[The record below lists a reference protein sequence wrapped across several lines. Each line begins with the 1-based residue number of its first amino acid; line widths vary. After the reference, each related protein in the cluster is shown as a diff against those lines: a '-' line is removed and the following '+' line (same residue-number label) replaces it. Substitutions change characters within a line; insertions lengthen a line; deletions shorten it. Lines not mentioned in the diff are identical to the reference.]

1 MLNLKNANK
10 IYVKNNKTEEE
21 KKQVLLF
28 EHRNQAICIS
38 IIEKLLNEHGFSIKN
53 PEYLIGLSPIEF
65 KNLSLFLYRDFLDL
79 ETSSILPLFKN
90 FPNYSEI
97 ELNNLQLLNL
107 VHYYIEFFQALSKKE
122 QKLATLETQK
132 NEEEKFV
139 FDLKSSIFNEQ
150 PLQSKE
156 EATLYFDKLKKE
168 IEKNQKELINL
179 NQIFE
184 QIKNKRNNTSYK
196 LVEFVNT
203 QDTVDFLHNIVKSKI
218 SMTKTNFL
226 TLTQVFYS
234 YYFLLNNEEKTET
247 KNAVNA
253 MLAQQTLA
261 LKELCVLVAEKI
273 RQLEEAQDKMYL
285 DQKVNRALYTALLIQ
300 HSLDYDYM
308 LKKAN
313 TVTDFLR
320 LATYFTEDKNGYIK
334 DDIDKVSLIKGK
346 YSFVN
351 QCKDLHKEFIQ
362 YINQYV
368 QEHDFTLEDFLT
380 NVNIW
385 KAYFNYFKLG
395 NKKVAKR
402 LHLNNKFKTII
413 QQVYKNDKTNTFNS
427 NVESKIAD
435 LETFKDFESLLSYMA
450 IKPTLLIKKLSVL
463 LKEMTKIK
471 QVDENKYL
479 QMKDNLLTVL
489 ESYKDKISTKA
500 LLQLN
505 VYLSNKSENCGYIC
519 RKSKNG
525 FFLNLNKINKLK
537 DIDLNLLEE
546 LKNWNINALIHQ
558 LSQKEELGN
567 VYVEEA
573 LMQQDIKLSFDQTK
587 KEGNNSLMTLPFGS
601 KISLKS
607 HKRYEEFKNNVLD
620 FFIYWKDKSDLDLS
634 LLLLDSNLNTLEA
647 INYGNLCTESAVH
660 SGDIRTAPNGAA
672 EIIRLTPKNKQIKYA
687 LVYVNNYSGVNFTNM
702 EKCYVGLATGKNTG
716 KIKPENIIFKNDL
729 KNNGYNNIPFIYDL
743 ENQEII
749 ILDHSLRGDY
759 ISSSSN
765 NIFENVVNDLPTSN
779 PQNVFTKLKELEQIL
794 TFAFKGQFMQFERLL
809 SLNLLAR
816 KANITQDL
824 SNVNTAFVFDFDNEE
839 VLVENERR
847 MKKINSLK
855 EEITSLEK
863 EMTDIKTQVIQ
874 KIFEFDKQ
882 GILDLEELISYKQ
895 QNILKL
901 KDKINSI
908 KLITIISPFQ
918 QEMIGTQMI

>member
-53 PEYLIGLSPIEF
+53 PEYLIGLTPIEF

-122 QKLATLETQK
+122 QKLATLDTQK

-179 NQIFE
+179 NQIFD
-184 QIKNKRNNTSYK
+184 QIKNKRSNSTYK

-203 QDTVDFLHNIVKSKI
+203 QETVDFLHNIVKSKI
-218 SMTKTNFL
+218 SMTKTNFI
-226 TLTQVFYS
+226 TLSQVFYS
-234 YYFLLNNEEKTET
+234 HYFLLKDEKIEP
-247 KNAVNA
+247 KNAINV
-253 MLAQQTLA
+253 MLEQQTLL
-261 LKELCVLVAEKI
+261 LKELCVLVTEKI
-273 RQLEEAQDKMYL
+273 RKLEEGQDKMYL

-300 HSLDYDYM
+300 HGLDYDYM
-308 LKKAN
+308 LNKAN

-402 LHLNNKFKTII
+402 LHLNNKFKIII

-537 DIDLNLLEE
+537 EIDLNLLEE

-607 HKRYEEFKNNVLD
+607 HKCYEEFKDNVLD

-647 INYGNLCTESAVH
+647 INYGNLYTESAVH

-672 EIIRLTPKNKQIKYA
+672 EIIHLTPKNKQIKYA

-702 EKCYVGLATGKNTG
+702 EKCYVGLATGNNTG

-794 TFAFKGQFMQFERLL
+794 TFAFKGQFMQFEHLL

-824 SNVNTAFVFDFDNEE
+824 SNVDIAFVFDYDNEE

-847 MKKINSLK
+847 MKKINALK
-855 EEITSLEK
+855 ENIISLEK
-863 EMTDIKTQVIQ
+863 DIINIKTQVIQ

>member
-10 IYVKNNKTEEE
+10 IYMKNNKTEEE

-28 EHRNQAICIS
+28 EHHNQAIGIS
-38 IIEKLLNEHGFSIKN
+38 IIESILNKHGFSIKN
-53 PEYLIGLSPIEF
+53 PEYLIGLTPVEF
-65 KNLSLFLYRDFLDL
+65 KNLGLFLYRDFLDL

-90 FPNYSEI
+90 FPYYSET
-97 ELNNLQLLNL
+97 ELNNLELLNL

-122 QKLATLETQK
+122 QKLTDLEAQK
-132 NEEEKFV
+132 HEEKQFV
-139 FDLKSSIFNEQ
+139 FELRSSIFNEQ

-179 NQIFE
+179 NQIFD
-184 QIKNKRNNTSYK
+184 QIKNKRSNSTYK

-203 QDTVDFLHNIVKSKI
+203 QETVDFLHNIVKSKI
-218 SMTKTNFL
+218 SMTKTNFI
-226 TLTQVFYS
+226 TLSQVFYS
-234 YYFLLNNEEKTET
+234 HYFLLKDEKIES
-247 KNAVNA
+247 KNAINV
-253 MLAQQTLA
+253 MLEQQTLL
-261 LKELCVLVAEKI
+261 LKELCVLVTEKI
-273 RQLEEAQDKMYL
+273 RKLEEGQDKMYL

-300 HSLDYDYM
+300 HGLDYDYM

-489 ESYKDKISTKA
+489 ELYKDKISTKA

-567 VYVEEA
+567 VYVEES

-607 HKRYEEFKNNVLD
+607 HKCYEEFKNNVLD

-672 EIIRLTPKNKQIKYA
+672 EIIHLTPKNKQIKYA

-702 EKCYVGLATGKNTG
+702 EKCYVGLATGNNTG

-794 TFAFKGQFMQFERLL
+794 LFAFKGQFMQFERLL

-847 MKKINSLK
+847 MKEINALK
-855 EEITSLEK
+855 ENIISLEK
-863 EMTDIKTQVIQ
+863 DIINIKTQVIQ

>member
-28 EHRNQAICIS
+28 EHRNQAIGIS
-38 IIEKLLNEHGFSIKN
+38 IIENLLNKHGFSIKN
-53 PEYLIGLSPIEF
+53 PEYLIGLTPVEF
-65 KNLSLFLYRDFLDL
+65 KNLGLFLYRDFLDL

-90 FPNYSEI
+90 FPHYSEI
-97 ELNNLQLLNL
+97 ELNNLELLNL

-122 QKLATLETQK
+122 QKLADLETQK
-132 NEEEKFV
+132 HEEEQFV
-139 FDLKSSIFNEQ
+139 FELKSSIFNEQ

-156 EATLYFDKLKKE
+156 DATLYFDKLKKE
-168 IEKNQKELINL
+168 IEKNQKELSNL
-179 NQIFE
+179 NQIFD
-184 QIKNKRNNTSYK
+184 QIKNKRNNSSYK

-273 RQLEEAQDKMYL
+273 RQLEEVQDKMYL

-300 HSLDYDYM
+300 HGLDYDYM

-567 VYVEEA
+567 VYVEES

-607 HKRYEEFKNNVLD
+607 HKRYEEFKDNVLD

-634 LLLLDSNLNTLEA
+634 LLLLDNNLNTLEA
-647 INYGNLCTESAVH
+647 INYGNLCTESALH

-672 EIIRLTPKNKQIKYA
+672 EIIHLTPKNKQIKYA

-863 EMTDIKTQVIQ
+863 EMTDIKTQVIK

>member
-10 IYVKNNKTEEE
+10 IYMKNNKTEEE

-28 EHRNQAICIS
+28 EHHNQAIGIS
-38 IIEKLLNEHGFSIKN
+38 IIESILNKHGFSIKN
-53 PEYLIGLSPIEF
+53 PEYLIGLTPVEF
-65 KNLSLFLYRDFLDL
+65 KNLGLFLYRDFLDL

-90 FPNYSEI
+90 FPYYSET
-97 ELNNLQLLNL
+97 ELNNLELLNL

-122 QKLATLETQK
+122 QKLTDLEAQK
-132 NEEEKFV
+132 HEEKQFV
-139 FDLKSSIFNEQ
+139 FELRSSIFNEQ

-168 IEKNQKELINL
+168 IEKNQQELINL

-273 RQLEEAQDKMYL
+273 RQLEEVQDKMYL

-300 HSLDYDYM
+300 HGLDYDYM

-435 LETFKDFESLLSYMA
+435 LETFKNFESLLSYMA

-567 VYVEEA
+567 VYVEES

-607 HKRYEEFKNNVLD
+607 HKCYEEFKNNVLD

-660 SGDIRTAPNGAA
+660 SGDIRTAPNGAS

-794 TFAFKGQFMQFERLL
+794 LFAFKGQFMQFERLL

-847 MKKINSLK
+847 MKEINTLK
-855 EEITSLEK
+855 ENIISLEK
-863 EMTDIKTQVIQ
+863 DIINIKTQVIQ

-918 QEMIGTQMI
+918 QEMIGIQMI

>member
-122 QKLATLETQK
+122 QKLTDLEAQK
-132 NEEEKFV
+132 HEEKQFV
-139 FDLKSSIFNEQ
+139 FELRSSIFNEQ

-168 IEKNQKELINL
+168 IEKNQQELINL

-247 KNAVNA
+247 KNAVNT

-300 HSLDYDYM
+300 HGLDYDYM

-351 QCKDLHKEFIQ
+351 QCKYLHKEFIQ

-567 VYVEEA
+567 VYVEES

-607 HKRYEEFKNNVLD
+607 HKCYEEFKNNVLD

-634 LLLLDSNLNTLEA
+634 LLLLDSNLNTLET

-794 TFAFKGQFMQFERLL
+794 LFAFKGQFMQFERLL

-847 MKKINSLK
+847 MKEINALK
-855 EEITSLEK
+855 ENIISLEK
-863 EMTDIKTQVIQ
+863 DIINIKTQVIQ

>member
-179 NQIFE
+179 NQIFD
-184 QIKNKRNNTSYK
+184 QIKNKRSNSSYK

-203 QDTVDFLHNIVKSKI
+203 QETVDFLHNIVKSKI
-218 SMTKTNFL
+218 SMTKTNFI
-226 TLTQVFYS
+226 TLSQVFYS
-234 YYFLLNNEEKTET
+234 HYFLLKEEKTES
-247 KNAVNA
+247 KNAINV
-253 MLAQQTLA
+253 MLEQQTLL
-261 LKELCVLVAEKI
+261 LKELCVLVTEKI
-273 RQLEEAQDKMYL
+273 RKLEEGQDKMYL

-300 HSLDYDYM
+300 HGLDYDYM

-320 LATYFTEDKNGYIK
+320 LATYFTEDKNGYVK
-334 DDIDKVSLIKGK
+334 EDIDKVSLIKGK

-395 NKKVAKR
+395 NKQVAKK
-402 LHLNNKFKTII
+402 LHLNDKFKTII

-427 NVESKIAD
+427 NVESKIVD
-435 LETFKDFESLLSYMA
+435 LQTFKDFENLLSYMT

-463 LKEMTKIK
+463 LKQMTKVK
-471 QVDENKYL
+471 QVDHNKYL
-479 QMKDNLLTVL
+479 QMKDSLLTVL

-537 DIDLNLLEE
+537 EIDLNLLEE

-672 EIIRLTPKNKQIKYA
+672 EIIQLMPKNKKIKYA

-702 EKCYVGLATGKNTG
+702 EKCYVGLATGNNTG

-863 EMTDIKTQVIQ
+863 EMTDIKTQVIK

>member
-53 PEYLIGLSPIEF
+53 PEYLIGLTPIEF
-65 KNLSLFLYRDFLDL
+65 KNLSLFLYRDFLNL

-90 FPNYSEI
+90 FPNYSET

-107 VHYYIEFFQALSKKE
+107 VHYYVEFFQALSKKE
-122 QKLATLETQK
+122 QKLATLDTQK

-168 IEKNQKELINL
+168 IEKNQKELIHL
-179 NQIFE
+179 NQIFD
-184 QIKNKRNNTSYK
+184 QIKNKRSNSTYK

-203 QDTVDFLHNIVKSKI
+203 QETVDFLHNIVKSKI
-218 SMTKTNFL
+218 SMTKTNFI
-226 TLTQVFYS
+226 TLSQVFYS
-234 YYFLLNNEEKTET
+234 HYFLLKEEKTEP
-247 KNAVNA
+247 KNAINV
-253 MLAQQTLA
+253 MLEQQTLL
-261 LKELCVLVAEKI
+261 LKELCILVTEKI
-273 RQLEEAQDKMYL
+273 RKLEEGQDKMYL

-300 HSLDYDYM
+300 HGLDYDYM

-537 DIDLNLLEE
+537 EIDLNLLEE

-672 EIIRLTPKNKQIKYA
+672 EIIHLTPKNKQIKYA

-702 EKCYVGLATGKNTG
+702 EKCYVGLASGNNTG

-809 SLNLLAR
+809 SLNFLAR

-847 MKKINSLK
+847 MKKINALK